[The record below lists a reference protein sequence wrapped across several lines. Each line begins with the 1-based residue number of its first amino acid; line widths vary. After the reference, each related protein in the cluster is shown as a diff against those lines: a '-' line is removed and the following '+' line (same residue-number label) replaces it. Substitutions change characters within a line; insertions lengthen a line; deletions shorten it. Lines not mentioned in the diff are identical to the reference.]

1 MKIYA
6 LVKSNKDIHEI
17 KRYYAKKELAEIDK
31 QNYHLSGIHDMIIE
45 EIDVLD
51 NVLRLEKLKSIPI
64 YAKLINNKFI
74 SCGIFKERN
83 TDFVNQIHIDKRED
97 NYVELSL
104 NFKPKEFGSRDE
116 MIRQAKMLIRQQLK
130 EIN

>member
-6 LVKSNKDIHEI
+6 LVKSNQDTHEI

-31 QNYHLSGIHDMIIE
+31 QNYHLSGIHDVIIE

-74 SCGIFKERN
+74 SCGIFEERN
-83 TDFVNQIHIDKRED
+83 TNFVNQIHIDKRED
-97 NYVELSL
+97 NYIELSL
-104 NFKPKEFGSRDE
+104 NFKPKKFGSRDE
-116 MIRQAKMLIRQQLK
+116 MIRQAKMLILQQLK
-130 EIN
+130 EI

>member
-1 MKIYA
+1 MKVYA
-6 LVKSNKDIHEI
+6 LVKSNKDTHEI
-17 KRYYAKKELAEIDK
+17 KRYYASKELVERDK
-31 QNYHLSGIHDMIIE
+31 HNYHLSGIHDIVIE

-83 TDFVNQIHIDKRED
+83 TDFINQIHIDKRED

-104 NFKPKEFGSRDE
+104 NFRPKEFGSRDE
-116 MIRQAKMLIRQQLK
+116 MIRQAKMLILQQLK